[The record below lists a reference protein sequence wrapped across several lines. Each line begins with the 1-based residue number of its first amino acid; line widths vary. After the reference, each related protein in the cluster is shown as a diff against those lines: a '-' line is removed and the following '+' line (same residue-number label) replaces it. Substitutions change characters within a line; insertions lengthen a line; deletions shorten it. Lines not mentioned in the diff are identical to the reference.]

1 VKNQSQQINFFKE
14 KGFIKLKEFYKNK
27 EILSFE
33 KEINK
38 LKQSKTNKIAK
49 YYQSNIPKNKISLF
63 RIEHFYTYSGKFRKL
78 IDSKKVNDF
87 IFKLTKK
94 KYILFKEK
102 INIKPPL
109 SREDRLHQDVQ
120 GDWLK
125 YSKDFITLLIS
136 IVKTHKKNGNLIFD
150 MSGNNKDKMKGKTF
164 KVLKINQ
171 LDRPKFKDMPTNRGD
186 IFLFNGYIP
195 HKSTKNLSNKSRD
208 QIYITYCLSKD
219 KKVRK
224 KYFAEKLNNCP
235 PNQKNKLKN
244 FVFKN

>member
-94 KYILFKEK
+94 
-102 INIKPPL
+102 NIFY
-109 SREDRLHQDVQ
+109 
-120 GDWLK
+120 LK
-125 YSKDFITLLIS
+125 
-136 IVKTHKKNGNLIFD
+136 KK
-150 MSGNNKDKMKGKTF
+150 
-164 KVLKINQ
+164 
-171 LDRPKFKDMPTNRGD
+171 
-186 IFLFNGYIP
+186 
-195 HKSTKNLSNKSRD
+195 
-208 QIYITYCLSKD
+208 
-219 KKVRK
+219 
-224 KYFAEKLNNCP
+224 
-235 PNQKNKLKN
+235 
-244 FVFKN
+244 